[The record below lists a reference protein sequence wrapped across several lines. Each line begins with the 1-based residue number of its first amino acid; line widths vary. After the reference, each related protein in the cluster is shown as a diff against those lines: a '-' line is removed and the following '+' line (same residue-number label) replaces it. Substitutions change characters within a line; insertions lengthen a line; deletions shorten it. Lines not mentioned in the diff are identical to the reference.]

1 MKKVFKLEGLN
12 CAHCASKIEEKVGK
26 LEGVKSVMVNF
37 MTTKMTLESE
47 NMEEIVEKV
56 KKEFPND
63 EILGDLSDFFKVI
76 GDGTRIRIL
85 WALDVSEMCVCDIA
99 NVLNMTK
106 SAVSHQLRALREADL
121 VKFRKSG
128 KEVLYSLADNH
139 VKEIFEQGL
148 VHIQEEKGED

>member
-1 MKKVFKLEGLN
+1 MK
-12 CAHCASKIEEKVGK
+12 
-26 LEGVKSVMVNF
+26 
-37 MTTKMTLESE
+37 TTKTVNSCDCDSVNQEL
-47 NMEEIVEKV
+47 VDKV
-56 KKEFPND
+56 KKKFPDD
-63 EILGDLSDFFKVI
+63 ELLGDLSDFFKVI

-85 WALDVSEMCVCDIA
+85 WALDVTEMCVCDIA

-128 KEVLYSLADNH
+128 KEVLYSLSDNH

-148 VHIQEEKGED
+148 IHIQEDKKEMNSYEKSI